1 TNNPDGPC
9 NSASDI
15 VVVTA
20 NTCAAGYC
28 TYTQGAYGNLGGK
41 DSYKNAQG
49 ACVKSVDAKGTIKAA
64 LEGWGA
70 GGMNL
75 ANMNF
80 MSTSA
85 SDIQLILDYLPNGGP
100 SKTYTGT
107 KANLLV
113 GGDKNTLLAQ
123 TMTLG
128 LNIGLNSSL
137 KSFTLENKYLVTGS
151 SDDCGETPDGLT
163 TQCFKFSVSSAMNVN
178 GIAGV
183 QVEDIWIL
191 GNRALKGEALPAG
204 VTLSAIAGAADM
216 VNNAFDE
223 CRVPLR
229 WSETDA
235 CSGAANTLANMNTET
250 FGSSVNSS
258 SALGKELTVKAY
270 PNPFK
275 DRVFFRFTSPVSG
288 KATVEIFDMTGR
300 RLEVINKGQVV
311 AGRENTVEYTVPSSN
326 RNSIIYR
333 VSVDKFSV
341 NGRLVSPGINR

>member
-1 TNNPDGPC
+1 
-9 NSASDI
+9 
-15 VVVTA
+15 
-20 NTCAAGYC
+20 
-28 TYTQGAYGNLGGK
+28 
-41 DSYKNAQG
+41 
-49 ACVKSVDAKGTIKAA
+49 
-64 LEGWGA
+64 
-70 GGMNL
+70 
-75 ANMNF
+75 
-80 MSTSA
+80 
-85 SDIQLILDYLPNGGP
+85 
-100 SKTYTGT
+100 
-107 KANLLV
+107 
-113 GGDKNTLLAQ
+113 
-123 TMTLG
+123 MTLG

-178 GIAGV
+178 GTPGV